1 MANTGG
7 FKFSRAGSSE
17 VLEWVEEPLASP
29 GDGQLQVRHDAIGVN
44 YIDVYHRAGTYPLP
58 LPSGIGVEAAGR
70 IEAIGAGVSGFAI
83 GERVVYA
90 GGPPGAYS
98 TVRNVPAARTVKLP
112 DDIDSKNAASLFFKG
127 LTVEYLI
134 RRCFEVKA
142 GDSILL
148 HAAAGGVGLI
158 ACQWLRSLGANV
170 IGTVGTEEKANL
182 VRANGCSHAI
192 IYTKENFVE
201 RVKEI
206 TGGKGVAAVYDSI
219 GADTFTGSLD
229 CLQPRGMLVSFG
241 TSSGPVAP
249 FDIGVLGAKGSLFVT
264 RPSIAHYTA
273 KREELE
279 AGAAAV
285 FDMIRKASIKVVGSK
300 EYKLKDAQQVH
311 RDLEAR
317 KTTGSVLL
325 IP

>member
-7 FKFSRAGSSE
+7 FKFSRAGSAE
-17 VLEWVEEPLASP
+17 VLEWVEEPLALPSE
-29 GDGQLQVRHDAIGVN
+29 GQLQVRHDAIGAN

-58 LPSGIGVEAAGR
+58 LPSGVGVEAAGR
-70 IEAIGAGVSGFAI
+70 IEAIGAGVSGFSV
-83 GERVVYA
+83 GDRVVYA

-98 TVRNVPAARTVKLP
+98 SVRNVPAARTVKLP
-112 DDIDSKNAASLFFKG
+112 DDIDSKIAASLFFKG

-134 RRCFEVKA
+134 RRCFEVKS
-142 GDSILL
+142 GDNILL

-158 ACQWLRSLGANV
+158 ACQWLKSLGANV
-170 IGTVGTEEKANL
+170 IGTVGSEEKAKL
-182 VRANGCSHAI
+182 VRSNGCNHAI
-192 IYTKENFVE
+192 IYTKENFVDS
-201 RVKEI
+201 VKEI

-219 GADTFTGSLD
+219 GADTFMGSLD
-229 CLQPRGMLVSFG
+229 CLQPRGVLVSFG

-249 FDIGVLGAKGSLFVT
+249 FDIGLLGAKGSLFVT

-285 FDMIRKASIKVVGSK
+285 FAMIRGGLLKAVGSK